1 MQGGAI
7 CCLADTPRLC
17 RTKTPSQVTAF
28 ARRHRP
34 EDVPERVWLMC
45 KARPLGAWR
54 PHPSQPEICVG
65 CNNHGN
71 VAKTRQGGKSN
82 TEACVSMATGA
93 YLRTHGTSCI
103 ACHAPSTWHTPYG
116 TQGPTKQGPM
126 CPYPV
131 IHQIAKN
138 PPWQAP
144 PDRLQTLPQDS
155 WAMRPRRSAAG
166 ASRHG
171 GPLTRRKLSPLQNSM
186 SASQQ
191 PLRSPV
197 SGRVL
202 PSIHIHVCSAATWH
216 CAA

>member
-1 MQGGAI
+1 MAGRLI
-7 CCLADTPRLC
+7 EPRRCSSLSG
-17 RTKTPSQVTAF
+17 THS
-28 ARRHRP
+28 
-34 EDVPERVWLMC
+34 
-45 KARPLGAWR
+45 
-54 PHPSQPEICVG
+54 S
-65 CNNHGN
+65 
-71 VAKTRQGGKSN
+71 RQ
-82 TEACVSMATGA
+82 ASMAASIPMLSTTFEGTA
-93 YLRTHGTSCI
+93 AGRSARSCTCWEPRRSSPRTSCI
-103 ACHAPSTWHTPYG
+103 ACHTPGTWHTAYG

-126 CPYPV
+126 CPYPA

-171 GPLTRRKLSPLQNSM
+171 GPLTRRKLSPLQKSM

-197 SGRVL
+197 SRRVL
-202 PSIHIHVCSAATWH
+202 PSIHLHVCSAATCSWH
-216 CAA
+216 CTA